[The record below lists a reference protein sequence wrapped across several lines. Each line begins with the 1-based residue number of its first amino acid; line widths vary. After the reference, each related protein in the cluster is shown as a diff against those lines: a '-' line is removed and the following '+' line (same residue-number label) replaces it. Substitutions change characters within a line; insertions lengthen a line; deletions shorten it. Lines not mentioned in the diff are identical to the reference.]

1 MDVDY
6 IIIGGGSAGCVLAN
20 RLSADAKTTV
30 CLLEAGGEDRN
41 PWIHMP
47 VGYIKTMTNPAVNW
61 MFSTE
66 PQESSGNRPIPVPRG
81 KVLGGS
87 SAINGML
94 YVRGQPRDFDT
105 WAQLGCRGWSFDE
118 VLPYFKKTECFEPG
132 GDDFHGGEG
141 PVNVALPTERYELLD
156 NVIEAGGQLG
166 YPTNHDYNA
175 ATQAGFTYFQATQK
189 NGRRF
194 SAKSAYINPI
204 RQQRKNLVIETRAMV
219 HKLII
224 EDGRAV
230 AVAFQQRGQ
239 ARVIK
244 ARREIILAAGAIQSP
259 QLLELSGIGDGR
271 RLRDLG
277 VEVIADRPTVGENLQ
292 DHYISRGS
300 WRLQNVASLNRLT
313 RGLPLVGEAFKYV
326 FGRRG
331 ALTLPAGV
339 VAGFV
344 KSHPD
349 LEDADIQYHVVHATF
364 KDPNK
369 RTFDDFPGLTIGPCQ
384 LRPESRGSVHAVRP
398 EATAPPL
405 IEPNFLTTQ
414 VDQQVHI
421 AGLKIARELMVTS
434 AMAPFV
440 VEELTPGPSIDD
452 DASLLDFARK
462 TGATVYHPVGTCRMG
477 NDAEAVVDSRLCV
490 NGVAG
495 LRVVDASVMP
505 RLTSGNTNAPVL
517 MIAEKAADMIQADNR

>member
-1 MDVDY
+1 
-6 IIIGGGSAGCVLAN
+6 
-20 RLSADAKTTV
+20 
-30 CLLEAGGEDRN
+30 
-41 PWIHMP
+41 
-47 VGYIKTMTNPAVNW
+47 
-61 MFSTE
+61 
-66 PQESSGNRPIPVPRG
+66 
-81 KVLGGS
+81 
-87 SAINGML
+87 
-94 YVRGQPRDFDT
+94 
-105 WAQLGCRGWSFDE
+105 
-118 VLPYFKKTECFEPG
+118 
-132 GDDFHGGEG
+132 
-141 PVNVALPTERYELLD
+141 
-156 NVIEAGGQLG
+156 
-166 YPTNHDYNA
+166 
-175 ATQAGFTYFQATQK
+175 
-189 NGRRF
+189 
-194 SAKSAYINPI
+194 
-204 RQQRKNLVIETRAMV
+204 MV

-369 RTFDDFPGLTIGPCQ
+369 RTFDYFPGLTIGPCQ

-398 EATAPPL
+398 EATAAPL

-421 AGLKIARELMVTS
+421 AGLKIAR
-434 AMAPFV
+434 
-440 VEELTPGPSIDD
+440 
-452 DASLLDFARK
+452 
-462 TGATVYHPVGTCRMG
+462 
-477 NDAEAVVDSRLCV
+477 
-490 NGVAG
+490 
-495 LRVVDASVMP
+495 
-505 RLTSGNTNAPVL
+505 
-517 MIAEKAADMIQADNR
+517 

>member
-61 MFSTE
+61 MFSTA

-132 GDDFHGGEG
+132 GDDFHGGDG

-313 RGLPLVGEAFKYV
+313 RGLPLVG
-326 FGRRG
+326 
-331 ALTLPAGV
+331 
-339 VAGFV
+339 
-344 KSHPD
+344 
-349 LEDADIQYHVVHATF
+349 
-364 KDPNK
+364 
-369 RTFDDFPGLTIGPCQ
+369 
-384 LRPESRGSVHAVRP
+384 
-398 EATAPPL
+398 
-405 IEPNFLTTQ
+405 
-414 VDQQVHI
+414 
-421 AGLKIARELMVTS
+421 
-434 AMAPFV
+434 
-440 VEELTPGPSIDD
+440 
-452 DASLLDFARK
+452 
-462 TGATVYHPVGTCRMG
+462 
-477 NDAEAVVDSRLCV
+477 
-490 NGVAG
+490 
-495 LRVVDASVMP
+495 
-505 RLTSGNTNAPVL
+505 
-517 MIAEKAADMIQADNR
+517 